1 MRWTREETVSGV
13 QSDDLRRR
21 IRVDSRMLKGVQA
34 GLDEGAPYTS
44 ASETRHYRYLDKVGD
59 QHSIAQCAGVSREL
73 PFPISQGDPG
83 GTRKGQTDTPSPILI
98 ILPPP
103 ELRPQAGNPRQIV
116 RSRGVTEV

>member
-1 MRWTREETVSGV
+1 
-13 QSDDLRRR
+13 
-21 IRVDSRMLKGVQA
+21 MLEGVQA

-44 ASETRHYRYLDKVGD
+44 ASETRRYRYFDKVGN
-59 QHSIAQCAGVSREL
+59 QHSIAQCACVSREL

-83 GTRKGQTDTPSPILI
+83 GTRKGQAGTPSPILV

-116 RSRGVTEV
+116 RGRGVTEV